1 MIEDSFMVDNE
12 ENAEIEETKE
22 KPRRK
27 TKKSKPKDKLRCTQC
42 AFKINPVETPPNKT
56 WNMISPLP
64 DKMGRV
70 TLTIMGSF
78 TCPKCGKSLRIAMQ
92 KIKSDSDPTGVSRK
106 QGLLTTLQELKE
118 KISLEELATKVGL
131 SDKVVS
137 KAISL
142 LIKKGE
148 IKGVIKDSYFIP
160 EK

>member
-1 MIEDSFMVDNE
+1 MVDDE
-12 ENAEIEETKE
+12 EIEETEETNE
-22 KPRRK
+22 KPTK
-27 TKKSKPKDKLRCTQC
+27 KGKKSKQSKDKLRCTQC
-42 AFKINPVETPPNKT
+42 AYKINPVETPPNKT

-92 KIKSDSDPTGVSRK
+92 KIKSDSEPTGVSRK
-106 QGLLTTLQELKE
+106 QGLVATLQEINE
-118 KISLEELATKVGL
+118 KTSIEEIAGKVGL
-131 SDKVVS
+131 SDHAVS
-137 KAISL
+137 KATSL

-148 IKGVIKDSYFIP
+148 VKGIIKEGFFLP